1 MHQRSRAL
9 AGALAAFLGLS
20 TAGAVAFAKP
30 DKKELEQLIADT
42 DAIAAKVST
51 IRGLPVKKTI
61 TRGIMSREQIEARVI
76 QRMGEDQSDAD
87 LAGEERAAK
96 RFGFLPADLDYK
108 KTILGLL
115 TEQIAGFYDPA
126 VRELYLADWID
137 VATQKIVMAHEICHA
152 LQDQSFDLDKFTKA
166 AKDDGDMSLAR
177 QALVEGDGVALMIEF
192 MFQEMGV
199 KVDPWVDDTIT
210 NSMAKQVTG
219 IQPGMEAF
227 AKAPL
232 FLRESLM
239 FPYLNG
245 LKLIAFTRRHHPWS
259 RVDDMFK
266 TPPASTE
273 QVMHPEKYFAGEK
286 PVKVKS
292 PALPSLKKWKTVEQN
307 TLGEAAFGWLWR
319 QHGVRDERAN
329 DAAAGWGGDHYAVF
343 APPDDDGKAIDK
355 LVLVEYSVWDTET
368 DATEAFDVAVEALP
382 TWLGL
387 AGTPAAPAA
396 PAEKGPTFVRFE
408 TPDGAQS
415 YVERKGSKLVL
426 VVGQPAAAK
435 KLRQEIWA
443 KWK

>member
-1 MHQRSRAL
+1 MRVSSRIGVLTVVAL
-9 AGALAAFLGLS
+9 TAL
-20 TAGAVAFAKP
+20 TAVALAKP
-30 DKKELEQLIADT
+30 DKKELEQLLVETDT
-42 DAIAAKVST
+42 IAAKVSA
-51 IRGLPVKKTI
+51 IRGLPIKKPI
-61 TRGIMSREQIEARVI
+61 ARGIMSREQIEQRVL
-76 QRMGEDQSDAD
+76 QRIGEDYSDAK

-96 RFGFLPADLDYK
+96 RFGFLPVDVDYK
-108 KTILGLL
+108 KTILALL

-126 VRELYLADWID
+126 AKELYLADWID
-137 VATQKIVMAHEICHA
+137 VTTQRIVMAHEICHA
-152 LQDQSFDLDKFTKA
+152 LQDQSFDLEKFSKTVQ
-166 AKDDGDMSLAR
+166 DDGDASLAR

-210 NSMAKQVTG
+210 KSMASQVTG
-219 IQPGMEAF
+219 VQPGMETF

-266 TPPASTE
+266 TPPLSTE

-292 PALPSLKKWKTVEQN
+292 AALPSLKKWKIVEQN
-307 TLGEAAFGWLWR
+307 ILGEAAFGWLWR

-329 DAAAGWGGDHYAVF
+329 DAAAGWGGDRYAVY
-343 APPDDDGKAIDK
+343 APPDDDGKAIDS
-355 LVLVEYSVWDTET
+355 LVLVSYSTWDTET
-368 DATEAFDVAVEALP
+368 DAQEAFDVAVEAAP
-382 TWLGL
+382 TWLGVDV
-387 AGTPAAPAA
+387 PV
-396 PAEKGPTFVRFE
+396 EKGPTFARFVQAS
-408 TPDGAQS
+408 TAQS
-415 YVERKGSKLVL
+415 FIERKGSKLVI
-426 VVGQPAAAK
+426 VIGQPAVAK